1 MFNSIR
7 LACSKW
13 KEHQVKKAKKRKQ
26 QSNCNMA
33 DIIDS
38 IERAVSKAVEIYKA
52 VQPIAKA
59 IVGRKT
65 K

>member
-1 MFNSIR
+1 VFQLNA

-26 QSNCNMA
+26 QSSCNIA

-38 IERAVSKAVEIYKA
+38 TERIASKAVEIYKA

-59 IVGRKT
+59 IVRRKT